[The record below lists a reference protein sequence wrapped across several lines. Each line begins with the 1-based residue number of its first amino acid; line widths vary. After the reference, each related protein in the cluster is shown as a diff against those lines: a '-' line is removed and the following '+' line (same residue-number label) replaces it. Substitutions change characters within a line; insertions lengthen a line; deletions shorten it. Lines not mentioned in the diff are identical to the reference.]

1 MNEANVAPESAEAAG
16 GPGEAPERDSGP
28 HVAARELPEKV
39 TTPFLLGRAGEPRM
53 STCSTCGADFGPV
66 TPFTWR
72 GHEMVPQL
80 CGACADRMKAGEAAR
95 RAVAN
100 RARLN
105 LPTRPEYENASLDRF
120 WAVTPSQKAALA
132 AVSDMAADWSLSGR
146 LPGGLMLCG
155 PTGVGKT
162 LLAVCLAIELGPDD
176 CLFLSTYELLDAM
189 RAGYN
194 GGDAS
199 AVSRAADVP
208 YLILDDISSVRVTEW
223 VEERLYAL
231 LNTRWNAGLPLMTT
245 SNVEPGELRAR
256 LGDGTAS
263 RIVGMCGRVIVVD
276 GPDGRLG
283 GKR

>member
-1 MNEANVAPESAEAAG
+1 MNEGNAAPEGAKGKRAAG
-16 GPGEAPERDSGP
+16 GSVRAAERDSGP
-28 HVAARELPEKV
+28 QEAARGLS
-39 TTPFLLGRAGEPRM
+39 TPFLLGHAGKPRL
-53 STCSTCGADFGPV
+53 STCATCGEEFGPV
-66 TPFTWR
+66 TPFIWR
-72 GHEMVPQL
+72 GKEIVPQL
-80 CGACADRMKAGEAAR
+80 CGGCSDQMKADEAR
-95 RAVAN
+95 RLTAAN

-105 LPTRPEYENASLDRF
+105 LPARPEYQSASLDRF
-120 WAVTPSQKAALA
+120 RAVTDSQKAALA
-132 AVSDMAADWSLSGR
+132 TVGDMAADWSLSGR

-176 CLFLSTYELLDAM
+176 CLFLPAYELLDAM

-194 GGDAS
+194 GGDSS
-199 AVSRAADVP
+199 AASRAADVP

-245 SNVEPGELRAR
+245 SNLEPGELRAR

-276 GPDGRLG
+276 GPDGRL
-283 GKR
+283 R